1 MISAVDPFAAVG
13 AAMDA
18 GAAAF
23 GVARLALA
31 VAGLLFVLYV
41 LSVAGLL
48 LCANRGRRR
57 AGGQP

>member
-1 MISAVDPFAAVG
+1 
-13 AAMDA
+13 MDA

-57 AGGQP
+57 ARGQP